1 MTHSK
6 ILLFDGVCNF
16 CDGTVQFVLKHDKK
30 EAFSFASLQS
40 EAGQSL
46 LRKHGLPLEDYDSF
60 VYLDEGKVHTK
71 STAALRVLKELGGI
85 YKAMYL
91 LIAVPK
97 PIRDAVYMMIAKN
110 RYKWFGKK
118 DACTLPSKEVRKR
131 FL

>member
-60 VYLDEGKVHTK
+60 VFLDEGKVHTK

-85 YKAMYL
+85 YRALYL

-97 PIRDAVYMMIAKN
+97 PIRDAGYMMIAKN

-118 DACTLPSKEVRKR
+118 DACTLPSKDVRKR

>member
-60 VYLDEGKVHTK
+60 VYLDEEKVHTK

-85 YKAMYL
+85 YRALYF

>member
-30 EAFSFASLQS
+30 EVFSFASLQS

-85 YKAMYL
+85 YRALYL

-118 DACTLPSKEVRKR
+118 DACTLPSKDVRKR

>member
-30 EAFSFASLQS
+30 EVFSFASLQS

-85 YKAMYL
+85 YRALYL

-97 PIRDAVYMMIAKN
+97 PLRDAGYMMIAKN
-110 RYKWFGKK
+110 RYRWFGKK
-118 DACTLPSKEVRKR
+118 DACTLPSKDVRKR

>member
-1 MTHSK
+1 MTHNK

-30 EAFSFASLQS
+30 EVFSFASLQS

-85 YKAMYL
+85 YRALYL

-97 PIRDAVYMMIAKN
+97 PIRVAVYMMIAKN

-118 DACTLPSKEVRKR
+118 DACTLPSKDVRKR

>member
-1 MTHSK
+1 MTHNK

-60 VYLDEGKVHTK
+60 VYLEEGKVHTK
-71 STAALRVLKELGGI
+71 STAALRVLKELGGM
-85 YKAMYL
+85 YKALYL

-97 PIRDAVYMMIAKN
+97 PTRDAVYMMIAKN

-118 DACTLPSKEVRKR
+118 DACTLPSKDVRKR

>member
-30 EAFSFASLQS
+30 EVFSFASLQS

-85 YKAMYL
+85 YRALYL

>member
-1 MTHSK
+1 MTHNK

-30 EAFSFASLQS
+30 GAFSFASLQS

-85 YKAMYL
+85 YRALYL

-97 PIRDAVYMMIAKN
+97 PIRDAGYMMIAKN
-110 RYKWFGKK
+110 RYRWFGKK
-118 DACTLPSKEVRKR
+118 DACTLPSKDVRKR

>member
-85 YKAMYL
+85 YRALYL

>member
-1 MTHSK
+1 MTHNK

-30 EAFSFASLQS
+30 EVFSFASLQS

-85 YKAMYL
+85 YRALYL
-91 LIAVPK
+91 LIAIPK

-118 DACTLPSKEVRKR
+118 DACTLPSKDVRKR

>member
-1 MTHSK
+1 MTHNK

-30 EAFSFASLQS
+30 EVFSFASLQS

-85 YKAMYL
+85 YRALYL

-97 PIRDAVYMMIAKN
+97 PIRDAGYMMIAKN
-110 RYKWFGKK
+110 RYRWFGKK
-118 DACTLPSKEVRKR
+118 DACTLPSKDVRKR